1 MKRSSDSSSNALK
14 KVRSTESEMCPPHY
28 FHLGGQNFVVA
39 SDFTNTLRVH
49 IRKFWRNDYDQLVPT
64 TMGVTL
70 SPVQW
75 QTLADDFESL
85 IPTYEKPEIVK
96 DFLMLSAV
104 ENEQSINFVLQRY
117 IRRKDFVRVFLPS
130 VCILSELEWKNLK
143 NIHAKVSKEIIFA
156 LYSRSF
162 PKIVLKEVSKQT
174 ISNMTDIENCD
185 AEMVLTTSL
194 LELLKQHLQMK
205 IDELF
210 VCSGCDANYENQL
223 GHECITFNY
232 NQRLSRCGNLA
243 FLSIDLELLASEF
256 IQHNLHIVNYI
267 TEEFLSKLDVHS
279 MLTNVKEIYVTSD
292 PDPLRMF

>member
-1 MKRSSDSSSNALK
+1 MY
-14 KVRSTESEMCPPHY
+14 PPHH
-28 FHLGGQNFVVA
+28 FHLGGENFVVV

-49 IRKFWRNDYDQLVPT
+49 IRKFWRNNYDQLVPT

-70 SPVQW
+70 SSVQW

-96 DFLMLSAV
+96 DFLMLSMV
-104 ENEQSINFVLQRY
+104 EKEETTNFVLQRY
-117 IRRKDFVRVFLPS
+117 VQRKDFMRVFLPS
-130 VCILSELEWKNLK
+130 ICVLSESEWQTL
-143 NIHAKVSKEIIFA
+143 KEIHFKVTEEITLV
-156 LYSRSF
+156 LYGKLF
-162 PKIVLKEVSKQT
+162 PKLILKEVSKQT
-174 ISNMTDIENCD
+174 FSNTTDIENCD

-194 LELLKQHLQMK
+194 IELLKQHLQMK

-243 FLSIDLELLASEF
+243 FFSIDLELLASEF
-256 IQHNLHIVNYI
+256 IQQNLHIVNYI
-267 TEEFLSKLDVHS
+267 TEEFLSNLNVHS
-279 MLTNVKEIYVTSD
+279 MLTNVKEVYVTSD

>member
-1 MKRSSDSSSNALK
+1 MKRSSDNSNSALK
-14 KVRSTESEMCPPHY
+14 KVRSTEPVMHPPHH
-28 FHLGGQNFVVA
+28 FHLGGENFVFV
-39 SDFTNTLRVH
+39 SDFSDTLRVH
-49 IRKFWRNDYDQLVPT
+49 IRKFRRINNDRLVPT

-70 SPVQW
+70 LPVQW

-85 IPTYEKPEIVK
+85 IPTYEKPELVK
-96 DFLMLSAV
+96 DCLMLSMV
-104 ENEQSINFVLQRY
+104 DNENTTNIVLQRY
-117 IRRKDFVRVFLPS
+117 VKRKDFIRVFLPS
-130 VCILSELEWKNLK
+130 VCLLSELEWENLK
-143 NIHAKVSKEIIFA
+143 DIRKEVTKDITSV
-156 LYSRSF
+156 LYGRLF
-162 PKIVLKEVSKQT
+162 PKIILKEVSKQT
-174 ISNMTDIENCD
+174 RSNTTNIENCD

-194 LELLKQHLQMK
+194 MELLKQHLKMK

-210 VCSGCDANYENQL
+210 ICSGCDANYENQL

-243 FLSIDLELLASEF
+243 FFSIDLELLANEF

-267 TEEFLSKLDVHS
+267 TEEFLSKLNVHS